1 MQNNHRKQHWKKE
14 LGQASEEEESGV
26 ESRLPDVCFSLPP
39 CYSIC
44 TIPVHRF
51 GQKLAFSEQFQ
62 SKIRTKSNDSPFWLE
77 QFHDEIRNNP
87 NESLEQTFFTPKSEA
102 SIDFD
107 LSDVGMNTLLYRE
120 LKRFS
125 NAAGEGGNE
134 ENRCGERDQISH
146 TAFDDFLCFVIGNS
160 LAQRDLRP
168 RERRR
173 QKSGLEVN
181 ATLSIHL
188 SADTGRLF
196 PSKGKN
202 PQGYI
207 DVFSPEVRFCPVFC
221 WHTKSDFPILSDH
234 CWMNRCFPPEIRF

>member
-1 MQNNHRKQHWKKE
+1 M
-14 LGQASEEEESGV
+14 
-26 ESRLPDVCFSLPP
+26 ESRADSPMYVFPYLPVTPFARFRFIVLVRSWLFQSNFRTKSEP
-39 CYSIC
+39 SR
-44 TIPVHRF
+44 TIHRF
-51 GQKLAFSEQFQ
+51 GQSNFM
-62 SKIRTKSNDSPFWLE
+62 TKSRQSERIARID
-77 QFHDEIRNNP
+77 I
-87 NESLEQTFFTPKSEA
+87 FTPKSEA

-188 SADTGRLF
+188 SAVTGRLF